1 MDISEAETGTMRLK
15 LGTLNLTRL
24 IREML
29 ELYQYVA
36 ENNSIVVLMDCG
48 EDVCIAAD
56 LNRMRQVVANLLD
69 NAIKYNQPGGRVV
82 ISARLAGNQAV
93 ISFRDT
99 GIGIRAEELPNIW
112 DRLYRGDKSR
122 SQPGLGLGLSLVKA
136 IVRAHRGDVE
146 VHSEPGAGSD
156 FTIRIPAV

>member
-1 MDISEAETGTMRLK
+1 
-15 LGTLNLTRL
+15 
-24 IREML
+24 
-29 ELYQYVA
+29 
-36 ENNSIVVLMDCG
+36 
-48 EDVCIAAD
+48 
-56 LNRMRQVVANLLD
+56 
-69 NAIKYNQPGGRVV
+69 V
-82 ISARLAGNQAV
+82 ISARLVGNQAV

-99 GIGIRAEELPNIW
+99 GVGIPAEELPNIW

-146 VHSEPGAGSD
+146 VHSEPGVGSD